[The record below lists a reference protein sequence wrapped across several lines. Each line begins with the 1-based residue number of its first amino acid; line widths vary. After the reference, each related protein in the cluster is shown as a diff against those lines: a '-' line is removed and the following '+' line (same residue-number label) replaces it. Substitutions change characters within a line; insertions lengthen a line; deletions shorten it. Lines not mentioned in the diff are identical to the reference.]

1 MLWQLL
7 TGAFPFWEDV
17 RAASLQQVWRAV
29 LADPID
35 FRAPA
40 LKNCSPAARDLL
52 KRMLVRDPDR
62 RISASGALAHPFLRE
77 PGDAASPLPLRAS
90 VVQRLQVCFE
100 GVVWGW
106 LVVGVP
112 VLFLLLRFH
121 ALPDACRPL
130 THLSKPPPN

>member
-7 TGAFPFWEDV
+7 TGAFPFWDDV

-35 FRAPA
+35 FRSPA

-90 VVQRLQVCFE
+90 VVQRLQVR
-100 GVVWGW
+100 GGWGGGW
-106 LVVGVP
+106 VGVGG
-112 VLFLLLRFH
+112 
-121 ALPDACRPL
+121 C
-130 THLSKPPPN
+130 